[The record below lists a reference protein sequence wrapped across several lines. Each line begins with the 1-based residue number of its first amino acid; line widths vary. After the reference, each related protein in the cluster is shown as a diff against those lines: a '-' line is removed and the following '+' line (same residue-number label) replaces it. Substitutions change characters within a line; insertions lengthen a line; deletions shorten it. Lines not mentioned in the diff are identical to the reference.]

1 MKLHMLICFIWERY
15 GGKLFSEINLLLL
28 LSLLN
33 RERRGRD
40 SVVVGFTSTYVISA
54 YHQYTC
60 EFESRSWIGVLDTT
74 VCDKVCQWLTTG
86 RWFSLDTLLSF
97 TKATGRHD
105 ITEILL
111 KVTLNTKI
119 LTILLNR
126 KQNSKNVKIIF
137 WSKDK

>member
-40 SVVVGFTSTYVISA
+40 SVVVGFTTTCAISSSP
-54 YHQYTC
+54 YWSC
-60 EFESRSWIGVLDTT
+60 EFKSRSWRSVLDTT

-86 RWFSLDTLLSF
+86 RWFSLNTLLSF
-97 TKATGRHD
+97 TKATDHHD

-119 LTILLNR
+119 LTIILNR
-126 KQNSKNVKIIF
+126 KQNSKNIKMIF